1 MQTTEETRL
10 EDCYIEDL
18 MEKQSAVVMLEK
30 DGEQNPCAFHLSHRK
45 I

>member
-10 EDCYIEDL
+10 EDL

-30 DGEQNPCAFHLSHRK
+30 DSEQNPCAFHLSHRK

>member
-10 EDCYIEDL
+10 EDL